1 MSTSTSFTI
10 GHQPMNFPCVMLQI
24 WMAHPIY
31 GSNGAPLHAIKL
43 EIGQNLDQTRAT
55 NTGGPIGCPSCC
67 RLCWL
72 VLGMERSSLG
82 SRDSYC
88 LRFLFYVH
96 RKFSPCEDRMWNF
109 SKPQPRLGGPFGYER
124 IHNRS
129 NFQFEMKMDDEA
141 KVSDS
146 WAGMIWAVNAERVS
160 STRAMH

>member
-1 MSTSTSFTI
+1 MPI
-10 GHQPMNFPCVMLQI
+10 GKVTKHQRKEERAKLGRLQDLIVKEGNLKKYHEHFNKFHNWAHQPMNFPCVMLQI

-96 RKFSPCEDRMWNF
+96 RKFSPCERQDVEF
-109 SKPQPRLGGPFGYER
+109 FQASTSLGWP
-124 IHNRS
+124 
-129 NFQFEMKMDDEA
+129 
-141 KVSDS
+141 V
-146 WAGMIWAVNAERVS
+146 WL
-160 STRAMH
+160 